1 MVVTD
6 KEKLQKAMQ
15 AIKDNKKELALRLLT
30 QVAESFSAKDVHD
43 NAARIFEK
51 AGLLARDL
59 DMTDEALGL
68 VEKATVERMRKA
80 SDVDHP
86 EIVRLNRLAAEIAL
100 SAKDYGTAAEYCFRA
115 VDFASDEE
123 KDEITLKAVEAL
135 ESLAD
140 KREEEGKLKDTIGL
154 VKKVS
159 RIYYSLGDEELGARV
174 NDRALRTALRWA
186 ELAKEEGNYLEVGN
200 ALAEAAQIL
209 QSRDEFVEAARLMID
224 AGEQYESVHL
234 YEKAGN
240 IYDAAQEVFLL
251 ERLTSARNQAM
262 FKAAE
267 AYVKMDGKPEVVAP
281 LMVKAGDMFS
291 ELKSE
296 MKARWAYKKANE
308 LFEELAKSAAEM
320 QDVESEKMYLRYQA
334 MCLKKWGNEEEA
346 EEIYNDVISYFL
358 NEANSEE
365 QNENKELEAA
375 SLEAASDTLVEAGRN
390 DEAKVHRER
399 AIELYV
405 ELADTN
411 AASGTPD
418 ESSRF
423 YSRAA
428 ESAGKLGDSKR
439 KESFHWIASEKAEEA
454 AKLYQDLDV
463 QELATVWTRTAGLE
477 ALNVDQD
484 EMRSKGT
491 DLLEESAQGFKSA
504 GEQEEAFE
512 DLFTVYRTIFMF
524 GKDDSRQRL
533 DAVVKEMDDI
543 AKHSK
548 DEKLLAT
555 IGVIH
560 AVQKDK
566 YIAALLVLQENEEEL
581 LDRRDSLRAI
591 IKKGSTEYGSH

>member
-15 AIKDNKKELALRLLT
+15 AIKDDKKELALRLLT
-30 QVAESFSAKDVHD
+30 QVAESFSAKNMHD
-43 NAARIFEK
+43 KAARIFEK
-51 AGLLARDL
+51 AGLLARDIDL
-59 DMTDEALGL
+59 TDEALGL
-68 VEKATVERMRKA
+68 VEKATVEHMRKA
-80 SDVDHP
+80 SDVIHT
-86 EIVRLNRLAAEIAL
+86 EIVRLNLLAAEIAMT
-100 SAKDYGTAAEYCFRA
+100 AKNYGAAAEYCFRA
-115 VDFASDEE
+115 VDFASDDE
-123 KDEITLKAVEAL
+123 KDKITLKAVEAL

-140 KREEEGKLKDTIGL
+140 RREEEGKLKDTIGL

-159 RIYYSLGDEELGARV
+159 RLYYSLGDEELGARV
-174 NDRALRTALRWA
+174 NDRALRTAFRWA
-186 ELAKEEGNYLEVGN
+186 EIAKQEGNHLEVGN
-200 ALAEAAQIL
+200 ALGEAAQIL
-209 QSRDEFVEAARLMID
+209 QSGDEFVEAARQMID
-224 AGEQYESVHL
+224 AGEQYEAVHL

-291 ELKSE
+291 ELNSE
-296 MKARWAYKKANE
+296 MKARWAYKRANE
-308 LFEELAKSAAEM
+308 LFEELANKAAED

-346 EEIYNDVISYFL
+346 EEIYNDVIGFFL
-358 NEANSEE
+358 NEAKSEE

-375 SLEAASDTLVEAGRN
+375 SLEAAADTLVEAERN
-390 DEAKVHRER
+390 DEARIHRER

-405 ELADTN
+405 ELADMN

-423 YSRAA
+423 YSKAA
-428 ESAGKLGDSKR
+428 ESAGKLGDLKR

-454 AKLYQDLDV
+454 SKLYEDLDV

-484 EMRSKGT
+484 EMRDKGT
-491 DLLEESAQGFKSA
+491 DLLEKSAQGFKSA

-512 DLFTVYRTIFMF
+512 DLFTVYETIFKF
-524 GKDDSRQRL
+524 GKDDSRARL

-543 AKHSK
+543 AKRSK

-566 YIAALLVLQENEEEL
+566 YIAALLALQEKEEEL
-581 LDRRDSLRAI
+581 LDRRDTLRAI
-591 IKKGSTEYGSH
+591 IKKGSSERGSH